1 MNEVKEVINKTEVKE
16 VINKTIVE
24 KANSFQFRY
33 GGTGSEVK
41 LYFSDGKDLLEQLEE
56 LTARRE
62 HIKDKLIK
70 LREIGV

>member
-1 MNEVKEVINKTEVKE
+1 MKKMNEVKQEIINKNITEKG
-16 VINKTIVE
+16 
-24 KANSFQFRY
+24 NSFQLRY
-33 GGTGSEVK
+33 GGTGTEVK
-41 LYFSDGKDLLEQLEE
+41 LYFSDGADLLEQLEE